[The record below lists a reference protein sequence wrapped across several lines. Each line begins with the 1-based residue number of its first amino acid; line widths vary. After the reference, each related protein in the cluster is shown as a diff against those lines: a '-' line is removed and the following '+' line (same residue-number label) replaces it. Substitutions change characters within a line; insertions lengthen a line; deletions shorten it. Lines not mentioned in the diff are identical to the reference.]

1 MSDESRDKKTTN
13 KKKVKE
19 QKGRRWVVTVI
30 LMTFAISSIMQMI
43 QAGLMN
49 KVNLAMAFVILIVFV
64 LIGIFF
70 DIIGVAVTSA
80 SEVPFHSL
88 SSQKIRGAKESVRLI
103 RSADRVGSFCN
114 DVIGDIV
121 GIISGSAT
129 TAIVAMVMALGA
141 DIYEF
146 ALATVMTAVVAAL
159 TVGGKAFG
167 KRIAI
172 EKSNDIVF
180 FVGKVIS
187 FVSPVK

>member
-1 MSDESRDKKTTN
+1 MSDDSRDKRSVN
-13 KKKVKE
+13 KKKEKE
-19 QKGRRWVVTVI
+19 KRGRRWVITVI
-30 LMTFAISSIMQMI
+30 LLTFVISSIMQMI
-43 QAGLMN
+43 QAGLMS
-49 KVNLAMAFVILIVFV
+49 KVNLAMAFVILIIFV
-64 LIGIFF
+64 LIGIIF

-80 SEVPFHSL
+80 NETPFHSL
-88 SSQKIRGAKESVRLI
+88 SSQKIRGAKEAVRLI

-129 TAIVAMVMALGA
+129 TVIVAMIISAGM
-141 DIYEF
+141 DFNNF
-146 ALATVMTAVVAAL
+146 ALTTIMTAIVAAL
-159 TVGGKAFG
+159 TIGGKAAG

-187 FVSPVK
+187 FIAPVK